1 MESQRGNPKM
11 ELIFTCKSA
20 KDYLSDI
27 LMKHSDINMI
37 THSNSSF
44 SQMNKEDQDFE
55 QWILKRIISDK
66 PSKLCEWY

>member
-1 MESQRGNPKM
+1 MEPQRGNPKM

>member
-1 MESQRGNPKM
+1 M
-11 ELIFTCKSA
+11 ELIFMCKSA

-55 QWILKRIISDK
+55 Q
-66 PSKLCEWY
+66 